1 VAHATAAALSSSV
14 HGRQRP
20 DSGRSDPEH
29 VRKPDI
35 ARTTRNQENHMSA
48 NTSPTLIGTTTF
60 QVEGMTCDHC
70 REAVTTEVSAVPGVE
85 AVNVDVEAG
94 TVTISADQPVDRSD
108 IAAAVDEAGY
118 TLLP

>member
-1 VAHATAAALSSSV
+1 M
-14 HGRQRP
+14 
-20 DSGRSDPEH
+20 
-29 VRKPDI
+29 
-35 ARTTRNQENHMSA
+35 TT
-48 NTSPTLIGTTTF
+48 NTTPTLVGTTTF

-70 REAVTTEVSAVPGVE
+70 RNAVTTEVSAVPGVE

-94 TVTISADQPVDRSD
+94 TVTVSADQPVDRSD

>member
-1 VAHATAAALSSSV
+1 MT
-14 HGRQRP
+14 
-20 DSGRSDPEH
+20 
-29 VRKPDI
+29 
-35 ARTTRNQENHMSA
+35 A

-70 REAVTTEVSAVPGVE
+70 RNAVTTEVSAVPGVE

-94 TVTISADQPVDRSD
+94 TVTVSADQPVDRSD